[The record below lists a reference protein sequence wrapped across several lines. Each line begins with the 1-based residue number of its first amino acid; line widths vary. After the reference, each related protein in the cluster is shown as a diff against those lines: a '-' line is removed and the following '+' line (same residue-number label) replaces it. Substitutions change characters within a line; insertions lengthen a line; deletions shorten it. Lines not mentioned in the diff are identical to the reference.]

1 MRPIRDFAAEHAAR
15 IAGVLTI
22 VADEHAAEIPPEIM
36 GAAVRLTTWYVDE
49 ALRLQQACRTDPA
62 LLRAQALLD
71 WLGSRDETEVRFSDV
86 LRLGPAPTRVK
97 KEADSALRIL
107 AEHNL
112 VEEVSQRPRLI
123 RRTNGCV
130 RP

>member
-1 MRPIRDFAAEHAAR
+1 M
-15 IAGVLTI
+15 
-22 VADEHAAEIPPEIM
+22 
-36 GAAVRLTTWYVDE
+36 
-49 ALRLQQACRTDPA
+49 
-62 LLRAQALLD
+62 
-71 WLGSRDETEVRFSDV
+71 RFSDV

-112 VEEVSQRPRLI
+112 VEEVSRRPRLI